1 LALIRLGI
9 RAMLGLDFSELIPR
23 GFVVESSTK
32 DDDGFVV
39 EIRGASGVCRCPAC
53 GSMCSRVH
61 SHYRRRLADL
71 PASGVRVALLL
82 QTRRF
87 FCDAETCVR
96 RIFAERFE
104 AVAPRG
110 RRTIRLDDI
119 VHCLAIALGGR
130 PAASLSRRLKLD
142 VSNDTL
148 LRMVRRR
155 GQRSFPPPSIV
166 GIDDW
171 AWRRNH
177 RYGTLICD
185 LERRATIALLPDRE
199 PASAAAWL
207 AQQSQIC
214 AVARDRG
221 GGYAVAAQRALPHA
235 IQVADRWH
243 LIENASSAFLDAV
256 RKSMRQIRAAIGA
269 SLINPSLLTFAE
281 KLQYE
286 GYLLREETNATI
298 LSLSKQRVAIK
309 EIVRRTGYSRGLIRK
324 ILRGQRSDVFR
335 VRKSSLEP
343 YLPWLDEQWE
353 AGCRNGAA
361 LWRALRER
369 DFRGCLGV
377 VSEWNARR
385 KRAEKADPAVLARA
399 PSARTVARLL
409 TVGRE
414 RLSKAETI
422 TVAAIESGVAV
433 LVEAREIILEFQ
445 SIIRRKALAELEA
458 WLPRARASLVAAFAN
473 GVSKDRAAIEAAIT
487 LPWSNG
493 QTEGQIC
500 KLKLVKRQMY
510 GRGNLDLLQARVIG
524 LG

>member
-1 LALIRLGI
+1 MQG
-9 RAMLGLDFSELIPR
+9 FEVSELVPR
-23 GFVVESSTK
+23 GFVVESAMK
-32 DDDGFVV
+32 DDAGFIIA
-39 EIRGASGVCRCPAC
+39 IRGTASIGRCPTC
-53 GSMCSRVH
+53 GSACSRVH
-61 SHYRRRLADL
+61 SQYRRRLVDL
-71 PASGVRVALLL
+71 PAAGVQIALILR
-82 QTRRF
+82 TRRF
-87 FCDAETCVR
+87 FCDAESCAR

-104 AVAPRG
+104 AVEPRA
-110 RRTIRLDDI
+110 RRTSRLDDV

-130 PAASLSRRLKLD
+130 PAASLSRRLNVV

-155 GQRSFPPPSIV
+155 GPRTFPPPSII

-199 PASAAAWL
+199 PATAEAWL
-207 AQQSQIC
+207 ALRSQIC
-214 AVARDRG
+214 VVARDRG

-243 LIENASSAFLDAV
+243 LMENASSAFLDAV
-256 RKSMRQIRAAIGA
+256 RKSMRQIRTAMGA
-269 SLINPSLLTFAE
+269 SVIDPSLLTFAE

-286 GYLLREETNATI
+286 GYLRRQETNAAI
-298 LSLSKQRVAIK
+298 LSLSKQGVAIK

-369 DFRGCLGV
+369 GFRGCLGV
-377 VSEWNARR
+377 VSEWSARR
-385 KRAEKADPAVLARA
+385 KRAEKADLTALGRA

-422 TVAAIESGVAV
+422 TVAAIESSVAI
-433 LVEAREIILEFQ
+433 LVEAREIIFEFQ
-445 SIIRRKALAELEA
+445 DIIRRKALAELDT

-473 GVSKDRAAIEAAIT
+473 GVSKDKDAVAAAIA

>member
-1 LALIRLGI
+1 
-9 RAMLGLDFSELIPR
+9 MQEFEVSELVPR
-23 GFVVESSTK
+23 GFVVESGMK
-32 DDDGFVV
+32 DDDGFVIV
-39 EIRGASGVCRCPAC
+39 IRGAATICRCPMC
-53 GSMCSRVH
+53 GSVCSRVH
-61 SHYRRRLADL
+61 SQYRRRLDDL
-71 PASGVRVALLL
+71 PAAGVRIALILR
-82 QTRRF
+82 TRRF
-87 FCDAETCVR
+87 FCDTVACER
-96 RIFAERFE
+96 RVFAERFE
-104 AVAPRG
+104 TVAPRA
-110 RRTIRLDDI
+110 RRTNRLDEV

-130 PAASLSRRLKLD
+130 PAASLSRRLNVE

-148 LRMVRRR
+148 LRIVRRR
-155 GQRSFPPPSIV
+155 GPQSFPPPTIV

-199 PASAAAWL
+199 PATAEAWL

-214 AVARDRG
+214 IVARDRG
-221 GGYAVAAQRALPHA
+221 GGYAVAVQRALPHA

-243 LIENASSAFLDAV
+243 LMENASGAFLDAV
-256 RKSMRQIRAAIGA
+256 RKSMRQVRTAMGA
-269 SLINPSLLTFAE
+269 SVIDPSLLTSAE

-286 GYLLREETNATI
+286 GYILREETNAAI
-298 LSLSKQRVAIK
+298 LSLSQQGIAIK

-324 ILRGQRSDVFR
+324 ILRGQRSDLFR
-335 VRKSSLEP
+335 IRQSSLDP

-361 LWRALRER
+361 LWRALRLHG
-369 DFRGCLGV
+369 FRGCLRV
-377 VSEWNARR
+377 VSEWSARR
-385 KRAEKADPAVLARA
+385 KKAEKADPAALARA

-445 SIIRRKALAELEA
+445 DIIRRKALAELDT
-458 WLPRARASLVAAFAN
+458 WIIRARSSLVAAFGN
-473 GVSKDRAAIEAAIT
+473 GVSKDRAAIEAAIA
-487 LPWSNG
+487 LSWSNG

-510 GRGNLDLLQARVIG
+510 GRGNLDLLRARVIG
-524 LG
+524 LA